1 VTVPAAPD
9 DDALSVTFGALADRT
24 RRTILAR
31 LAEGDATVNELAAL
45 FPAISL
51 QAVSKHLKVLE
62 RAGLVTRGRTAQQR
76 PAHLRT
82 APLSDVSAWLEHYAR
97 FYEGSLDRLGE
108 HLARLQ
114 RRPVPPPS
122 DPEET

>member
-1 VTVPAAPD
+1 MPAAV
-9 DDALSVTFGALADRT
+9 DDALSLTFGALADPT
-24 RRTILAR
+24 RRTILGR
-31 LAEGDATVNELAAL
+31 LSEGDATVNELAAL
-45 FPAISL
+45 APAISL

-62 RAGLVTRGRTAQQR
+62 RAGLVTRGRAAQQR

-82 APLSDVSAWLEHYAR
+82 EPLADVSAWLAYYRR

-114 RRPVPPPS
+114 GQAEPSPP
-122 DPEET
+122 DPEA

>member
-1 VTVPAAPD
+1 MVD
-9 DDALSVTFGALADRT
+9 RLSMIFSALADPT

-31 LAEGDATVNELAAL
+31 LAGGDATVNELAAL

-62 RAGLVTRGRTAQQR
+62 RAGLVTRGRSAQQR
-76 PAHLRT
+76 PAHLR
-82 APLSDVSAWLEHYAR
+82 ADPLADVTAWLDHYSR
-97 FYEGSLDRLGE
+97 FYEGALDRLGE

-114 RRPVPPPS
+114 TPPPD
-122 DPEET
+122 DPAPEGT

>member
-1 VTVPAAPD
+1 VPGTSN
-9 DDALSVTFGALADRT
+9 DDALSVTFGALADPT

-31 LAEGDATVNELAAL
+31 LTEGEATVNELAAM

-76 PAHLRT
+76 PAHLRN
-82 APLSDVSAWLEHYAR
+82 APLIDAGAWLEHHSR
-97 FYEGSLDRLGE
+97 FYEGSLDRLDE

-114 RRPVPPPS
+114 GRPVPAPT
-122 DPEET
+122 DPKGT

>member
-1 VTVPAAPD
+1 VTAVATED
-9 DDALSVTFGALADRT
+9 TLSVTFGALADST
-24 RRTILAR
+24 RRAILAR

-62 RAGLVTRGRTAQQR
+62 RAGLVTRGRSAQQR
-76 PAHLRT
+76 PSHLPT
-82 APLSDVSAWLEHYAR
+82 APLADVSAWLEHYR
-97 FYEGSLDRLGE
+97 HFYEGSLDRLGE

-114 RRPVPPPS
+114 GRPASPTT
-122 DPEET
+122 DPEGT